1 MHLKHTKHLQMKK
14 NIMYNGEVIVV
25 SQTIY
30 ISLLPVVHKWA
41 HLKLKITT
49 IKQQVRVKPG
59 FFKFE
64 ILVRL

>member
-1 MHLKHTKHLQMKK
+1 
-14 NIMYNGEVIVV
+14 MYNGGFIVG
-25 SQTIY
+25 SPTIF

-49 IKQQVRVKPG
+49 IKQQVRVKLG